1 MNSSRTETKL
11 KKGTFENFDFYFL
24 LLTKIYKKNRSKS
37 KKKDDVSKLSPTH
50 SEVEEPITLKAID
63 GEDVQA
69 LAIKENDL
77 KKVFI

>member
-1 MNSSRTETKL
+1 M
-11 KKGTFENFDFYFL
+11 
-24 LLTKIYKKNRSKS
+24 
-37 KKKDDVSKLSPTH
+37 SKLSPTH

-77 KKVFI
+77 KKVFVDNTKINHFFMK

>member
-1 MNSSRTETKL
+1 MTYICYFKL
-11 KKGTFENFDFYFL
+11 KFNL
-24 LLTKIYKKNRSKS
+24 KKDLKA

-77 KKVFI
+77 KKVF